1 MTDANEAESMW
12 IIFFDSIFCGGKRIL
27 VTTYGSE
34 KKSAIFMIF
43 SAFFGRFLLDVNV
56 NIHYNR
62 NDIF

>member
-1 MTDANEAESMW
+1 MW
-12 IIFFDSIFCGGKRIL
+12 IIFFASIFCGNKRNS
-27 VTTYGSE
+27 VTKYGIE

-43 SAFFGRFLLDVNV
+43 SAFFRRFLLDVNG